1 MKAEVNS
8 RSSPTSYTHS
18 LQQLIGCG
26 ELFSTRHKK
35 TPEVAKLFHSQAQ
48 EGEKKSIKVEWKV
61 WGEKKIDLTEK
72 LQIYTVLGLRNIA
85 EQVIAGVNSQQKLL
99 RGKAAQVAAS
109 GASSL
114 RFVLWPCWVFVVH
127 QFSGRFTSKIEHK
140 KCIFLNKFTSLAF
153 FFPTFCPFF
162 REGSVIKIRL
172 CNSETTDQN

>member
-61 WGEKKIDLTEK
+61 WGEKKIDLTVWK
-72 LQIYTVLGLRNIA
+72 ITNLY
-85 EQVIAGVNSQQKLL
+85 
-99 RGKAAQVAAS
+99 
-109 GASSL
+109 SL
-114 RFVLWPCWVFVVH
+114 RSEKYCRAGHSWGQFTAEVTERKSSSGSCLWCLFSEVCPLTLLSFRGSPVLWQVYIQNWTQEMH
-127 QFSGRFTSKIEHK
+127 
-140 KCIFLNKFTSLAF
+140 
-153 FFPTFCPFF
+153 FP
-162 REGSVIKIRL
+162 
-172 CNSETTDQN
+172 